1 VSALKGIPEENRCPM
16 WKTGA
21 GSHKLAEG
29 ETTEAQAGAASKQAQ
44 ECDVSSQRLRRL

>member
-1 VSALKGIPEENRCPM
+1 M

-29 ETTEAQAGAASKQAQ
+29 ETWTPTEAQAEAASNQAQ
-44 ECDVSSQRLRRL
+44 ECDVSSQRLRKFLEK